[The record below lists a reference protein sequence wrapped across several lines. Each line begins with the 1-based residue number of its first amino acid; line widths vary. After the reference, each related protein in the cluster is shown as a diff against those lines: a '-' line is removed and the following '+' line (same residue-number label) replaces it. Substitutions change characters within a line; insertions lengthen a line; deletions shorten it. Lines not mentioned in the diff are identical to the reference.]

1 MERVKFARDS
11 RKNAAHLVK
20 HGISLAD
27 DTVLWRGTVVTLPSS
42 NPGEMRHLAI
52 GFIAGKLWTVV
63 YAPRDDPFQLIS
75 ARRSRNHEKDSSS
88 KPPGPTTAAN
98 PERRFNRGR
107 DVFDYFDAA
116 RAVVTHGGVRPGAG
130 RKPSGKLRKTV
141 KLTPGAIRRFRAF
154 ARREKLADFSSALE
168 AASRLV

>member
-1 MERVKFARDS
+1 MNALPNASAASFSSGRLAGLEQEVTEATEIEALVFA
-11 RKNAAHLVK
+11 A
-20 HGISLAD
+20 
-27 DTVLWRGTVVTLPSS
+27 T
-42 NPGEMRHLAI
+42 PGEMRHLAI